1 MKWFNNLKIA
11 KKLILAFT
19 VISLFIGVVG
29 YIGISNMRK
38 INSSAESMYKI
49 NMAGI
54 EKIGIIKQN
63 LFQIRSDIL
72 LFLYDRDRSKL
83 QSVEADIQKLTE
95 KNNVLITEYKK
106 TITTLE
112 DTVLFEKFE
121 KQLKDYRTVRE
132 ELIKYVYDSK
142 YEEAFKVLPKV
153 SDARE
158 KMSITLDNLIALNNQ
173 LALEDYEKGNSL
185 FKSSLILI
193 IIVILVGIIS
203 ALFLGLIISNMISN
217 RLNKVLIFAE
227 DIGKGDLTKNIDIDT
242 KDEIGGL
249 AKALNKAAEN
259 IKLLIAEIITSAS
272 DISASSEELSATTE
286 EVASQIETVDEA
298 TLKMAKGAED
308 LSATTEEVNAS
319 LAEIGSTAN
328 EMSKKAE
335 YSSLGTVEIRK
346 RAIATKE
353 RSAKAIEIATTM
365 YDEKQTNISK
375 SIKDGKV
382 VEEVSVIATTIGGI
396 AEQTNLLALNAAIE
410 AARAGE
416 QGRGFAVVAEEVR
429 KLAEESSAAVAS
441 IQTIVLQVKLAFN
454 NLSEN
459 ADDLITFVGKD
470 IKADYATFAEVGLQ
484 YEKDAELIYAMANE
498 IAIASRSIS
507 QAVEQVNDAI
517 QNVSITAQE
526 SASTSDAMS
535 NSMSETT
542 IAVSEVAKSAQSQ
555 ALLAERL
562 SNMAQQFKI

>member
-29 YIGISNMRK
+29 YIGISNMKK
-38 INSSAESMYKI
+38 INSSAESMYKT

-72 LFLYDRDRSKL
+72 LFLYDTDRSKL

-95 KNNVLITEYKK
+95 RNNALITEYKK

-112 DTVLFEKFE
+112 DTVMFEKFE

-132 ELIKYVYDSK
+132 ELIKYVYDNK

-153 SDARE
+153 SNARE
-158 KMSITLDNLIALNNQ
+158 NMSITLDNLIALNNQ
-173 LALEDYEKGNSL
+173 LALEDYEKGNDL

-193 IIVILVGIIS
+193 TIVILVGIIS
-203 ALFLGLIISNMISN
+203 ALFLGLIISNMLSN

-227 DIGKGDLTKNIDIDT
+227 DIGKGDLSKNIAIDT

-249 AKALNKAAEN
+249 AKALNKAEEN
-259 IKLLIAEIITSAS
+259 IKLLISEIITSAS

-328 EMSKKAE
+328 EMLKKAE

-353 RSAKAIEIATTM
+353 RSAKAIEIATVM

-382 VEEVSVIATTIGGI
+382 VEEVSIIATTIGGI

-441 IQTIVLQVKLAFN
+441 IQAIVLQVQLAFN
-454 NLSEN
+454 NLSKN

-470 IKADYATFAEVGLQ
+470 IKADYGTFAEVGIQ
-484 YEKDAELIYAMANE
+484 YERDAELIHTMANE

-542 IAVSEVAKSAQSQ
+542 VAVSEVAKSAQSQ